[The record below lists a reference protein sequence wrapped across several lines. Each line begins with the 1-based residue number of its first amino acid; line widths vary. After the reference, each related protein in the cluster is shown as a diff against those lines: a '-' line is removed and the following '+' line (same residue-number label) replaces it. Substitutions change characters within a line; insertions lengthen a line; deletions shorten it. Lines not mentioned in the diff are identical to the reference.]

1 MHIQQTHFYI
11 YTQQV
16 LNQLNRDSEKNP
28 FLLAVESILGAQP
41 EKICLFGSI
50 LLFPTVISNLHKSIV
65 AYVHCTYTAAA
76 VVQSGTF
83 ILGQDIIFGTFGPQ
97 AHFLKISKFQLSIS
111 CTYFVLSKL

>member
-65 AYVHCTYTAAA
+65 AYVLIPPPLWYSQGHSFWDKTSFFGHL
-76 VVQSGTF
+76 VHRH
-83 ILGQDIIFGTFGPQ
+83 IF
-97 AHFLKISKFQLSIS
+97 
-111 CTYFVLSKL
+111 